1 MRSRS
6 PLALVPAAR
15 LAIIPPG
22 SSLLGRDASAGLRCG
37 LCEGSVHPGERIV
50 LLVSGHGLKDVDSDL
65 RGCGE
70 PVLLEPDERALQ
82 RAVGLLGLR

>member
-1 MRSRS
+1 
-6 PLALVPAAR
+6 
-15 LAIIPPG
+15 
-22 SSLLGRDASAGLRCG
+22 
-37 LCEGSVHPGERIV
+37 VHPGERIV
-50 LLVSGHGLKDVDSDL
+50 LLVSGHGLKDVDSGL